1 MKRRWAILAGIV
13 FILLAAVGLAV
24 EGFYRLRLAALN
36 GLPGPPP
43 TELLSET
50 LVQVAWVEFEGL
62 GPIAVQRI
70 SSVRFA
76 AELAF
81 NGLGGWREAAPGM
94 RLTAFCARGIIQD
107 RAVGP
112 TGSIA
117 FNLDLASLSIW
128 MSRNW
133 STEEIVACALNGGYY
148 GQGRMGIETAASG
161 YFGKPAA
168 DLAHDEVALLM
179 VALRAPSKFEPYCDP
194 SALADDVGKLLTLL
208 EMEAARSD
216 PAPVITRRL
225 SNEVWFGGRIRCVLP
240 RDITGNG

>member
-1 MKRRWAILAGIV
+1 MKRRWAIIAGLV
-13 FILLAAVGLAV
+13 CILLAAVGLTI

-36 GLPGPPP
+36 GLPEPPP
-43 TELLSET
+43 TGLLSET

-62 GPIAVQRI
+62 GPIAVQRMN
-70 SSVRFA
+70 SVRFA
-76 AELAF
+76 ADLAF
-81 NGLGGWREAAPGM
+81 NGLAGRRAAAPGM

-112 TGSIA
+112 TDSIA

-148 GQGRMGIETAASG
+148 GQGRTGIETAAAG
-161 YFGKPAA
+161 YFGMPAA

-179 VALRAPSKFEPYCDP
+179 VALRAPSKFEPHCDP
-194 SALADDVGKLLTLL
+194 SALGYDVGRLLTLL

-216 PAPVITRRL
+216 PAPIITRRL
-225 SNEVWFGGRIRCVLP
+225 SNEVWFSGRIQCVDP
-240 RDITGNG
+240 SDMIGNG